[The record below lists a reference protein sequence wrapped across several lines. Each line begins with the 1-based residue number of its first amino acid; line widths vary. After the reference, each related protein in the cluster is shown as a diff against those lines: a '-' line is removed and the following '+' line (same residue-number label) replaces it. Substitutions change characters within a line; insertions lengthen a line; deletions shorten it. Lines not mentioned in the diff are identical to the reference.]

1 MFRLL
6 VRMRKSAIRA
16 DGGNFYR
23 LRSFLGDLRR
33 LIGSINTEGVAY
45 ELYLRRA
52 ILLGAAALVV
62 LGGPIGFILD
72 NAPRIRAQT
81 KEGIASPATF
91 EGASVRI
98 SERRASGA
106 DGTKTENGKTRG
118 PVFQLVHRR
127 LVVTNFNL
135 FGLIVKAYGVT
146 RCRPLGGGNCPSVAG
161 GPGWLR
167 RQGFDVAAKIPDDSP
182 DYTLAQLEN
191 GRAPQLQMMLQRL
204 LAERFHLKVHRE
216 RRDLP
221 IFALTVAKNGPTF
234 KAARGSEPSLVAF
247 RPKTQASG
255 MEAIQLVVRN
265 GSMQELADLYSKFMD
280 GPVVDRTGLAGRYD
294 FTVEYEADPDAPGP
308 FSAATG
314 PSLFRALQEQAGL
327 GPMSKS
333 CSEFSTKVIRS
344 SAWARP
350 PSPTGCGQ
358 GRAVEGRSY
367 LPPGDGPAP
376 NPPREG

>member
-1 MFRLL
+1 
-6 VRMRKSAIRA
+6 MRKSGIRA

-33 LIGSINTEGVAY
+33 LIGSIDTGGVAY

-52 ILLGAAALVV
+52 TLLGAVALAVI
-62 LGGPIGFILD
+62 GGPIGFILD
-72 NAPRIRAQT
+72 NALLIRAQT
-81 KEGIASPATF
+81 KEGVGSPAVF
-91 EGASVRI
+91 EVASVRV
-98 SERRASGA
+98 SERPASGGA
-106 DGTKTENGKTRG
+106 DGTKAENRKTRG
-118 PVFQLVHRR
+118 PAFQLVHRR

-146 RCRPLGGGNCPSVAG
+146 GCRPLGGGKCPSVAG

-182 DYTLAQLEN
+182 DYTLAQLDN
-191 GRAPQLQMMLQRL
+191 GRAPQLQMMLQTL
-204 LAERFHLKVHRE
+204 LVERFHLKVHRE
-216 RRDLP
+216 RIDLP
-221 IFALTVAKNGPTF
+221 VFALTVAKGGPKF

-280 GPVVDRTGLAGRYD
+280 RPVVDRTGLAGRYD

-314 PSLFRALQEQAGL
+314 PSLFRALREQAGVK
-327 GPMSKS
+327 MERNKS
-333 CSEFSTKVIRS
+333 AVDVLIIDHAEYPSE
-344 SAWARP
+344 
-350 PSPTGCGQ
+350 
-358 GRAVEGRSY
+358 
-367 LPPGDGPAP
+367 
-376 NPPREG
+376 N